1 MPGEGTR
8 DIKQPKFHF
17 VDTRV
22 AAVLRRLN
30 DRPFEIGNSTE
41 ALGGLLA
48 SLVGGEYEHA
58 LPMQDGE

>member
-30 DRPFEIGNSTE
+30 DRSFEIGNSPE
-41 ALGGLLA
+41 ALGGLLE
-48 SLVGGEYEHA
+48 SFVVGEFERA
-58 LPMQDGE
+58 LPMQDGD